1 MTKNTNQISDT
12 MKNETVVPLKYGFQI
27 AISLIAYFLIVRL
40 FNSHENPWL
49 RLFNGVIMAHG
60 IFLAIRSYKRRDTD
74 GFTYFEGFKIGVKT
88 GFLTTF
94 VFVAFMGLYMFH
106 VDPTFVDVVMA
117 DWKSEYDN
125 GAGILIFVLLIE
137 GITSTLVLTLTFMQL
152 FKKSWNVK

>member
-1 MTKNTNQISDT
+1 
-12 MKNETVVPLKYGFQI
+12 MKNETIVPLKYGFQV

-40 FNSHENPWL
+40 FGLHENPWL

-60 IFLAIRSYKRRDTD
+60 LFLAIRSYKRRDLD

-94 VFVAFMGLYMFH
+94 VFVLFMALYMFH
-106 VDPTFVDVVMA
+106 IDPAFADSVMV

-125 GAGILIFVLLIE
+125 GAGILVIVLLIE
-137 GITSTLVLTLTFMQL
+137 GITSTLVLTLMFMQL
-152 FKKSWNVK
+152 FKKSWNMQ